1 MSNKNKYL
9 PVYLLILGCFSIS
22 LGCNIILNEEN
33 KILHKEKKAYK
44 VFNDYL
50 YLKCLELK
58 LELIENHKNNLI

>member
-1 MSNKNKYL
+1 MNKKHFPY
-9 PVYLLILGCFSIS
+9 YLILCGLLGIS
-22 LGCNIILNEEN
+22 VGFNLIQNYEINLLE
-33 KILHKEKKAYK
+33 KEKKAYK